1 MKPYPS
7 TNILNRELSWLHF
20 NDRVLEEGARDD
32 VPILERA
39 KFISIFS
46 SNLDEFFGVR
56 VGSLRDQRQAKYKKL
71 DVSGLTAKEQIKQ
84 IFSHTRKAVQRQSDI
99 YRQWLKEY
107 EGMNSPCLT
116 IESLSRQEVKNME
129 RYFKGRIY
137 PSLCPL
143 VLDQSIT
150 RFANGRLHLLVKLR
164 KGKMGIVQL
173 PPLMDR
179 MIEGEDAV
187 GRPGFFF
194 LEEIIGSFLH
204 FLFPD
209 DQVGDWAVFRVTR
222 SADIQVAV
230 EDAGDLLEVIEQ
242 ALPQRENGRII
253 RVEIEGKQDWA
264 IAFLTQYLGV
274 KPRDFIEVEVPLDL
288 TCLNRWNRMEEGEQG
303 HFQVFEAAEKEWWKG
318 DVFEAIRKQDRI
330 HMVPYEKFD
339 PVIRFLE
346 QAVQDPQVIAIQQTL
361 YRVSDQSSVV
371 EALRQAALNGKQVTV
386 VIELRARFDEENN
399 IRWART
405 LEEAGCQVIYGHP
418 IQKVHT
424 KAIVVIRQEDDGLRT
439 YLHLGTGNYN
449 EVTAK
454 LYTDF
459 GYFTANSEMAQD
471 VSRMFH
477 YITGSMKIPE
487 FTSLAVAPFTLRT
500 TLMDR
505 IAECIRSAKRGE
517 AAWIFLKM
525 NSLVDT
531 HMIEALY
538 EASKAGVEVDCL
550 VRGICCLRPGLKG
563 VSENIHVKSIVGRF
577 LEHQRV
583 FCFSTGSWEKLYL
596 SSADWMPRNLNR
608 RVELMFPVTSPFAIE
623 SIKGWMRLQWQ
634 DENRAHRLKS
644 DGTYRPLSREKGA
657 LDSQA
662 CFIGELMERS
672 RT

>member
-7 TNILNRELSWLHF
+7 TSILNRELSWLHF

-39 KFISIFS
+39 KFVAIFA
-46 SNLDEFFGVR
+46 SNLDEFFRVR
-56 VGSLRDQRQAKYKKL
+56 VGSLRDQRHAKYKKL
-71 DVSGLTAKEQIKQ
+71 DASGLTAKEQIKQ
-84 IFSHTRKAVQRQSDI
+84 ILSHTRKAVQRQSEI
-99 YRQWLKEY
+99 YLQWLKEY
-107 EGMNSPCLT
+107 EETNTPNLS
-116 IESLSRQEVKNME
+116 IETLSRQEFKNLE
-129 RYFKGRIY
+129 LYFKARIY

-143 VLDQSIT
+143 VLDQSVT

-164 KGKMGIVQL
+164 KGRMGIVQL

-179 MIEGEDAV
+179 MIEGVDAV

-194 LEEIIGSFLH
+194 LEEIVGTFVH

-209 DQVGDWAVFRVTR
+209 EQVGGWAVFRVTR

-253 RVEIEGKQDWA
+253 RIEIEGKKAWA
-264 IAFLTQYLGV
+264 IEFLSQYLDV
-274 KPRDFIEVEVPLDL
+274 KPRDFIEVEAPLDL
-288 TCLNRWNRMEEGEQG
+288 TCLVRWKRVKKEKEGL
-303 HFQVFEAAEKEWWKG
+303 FESFEPAEKNWWKG
-318 DVFEAIRKQDRI
+318 DIFEAIRKSDRI

-339 PVIRFLE
+339 PVLQLME
-346 QAVQDPQVIAIQQTL
+346 QAVCDPQVIAIQQTL
-361 YRVSDQSSVV
+361 YRVSDQSPVV
-371 EALRQAALNGKQVTV
+371 EALRQAALKGKQVTV

-405 LEEAGCQVIYGHP
+405 LEEAGCQVVYGHP

-424 KAIVVIRQEDDGLRT
+424 KALAVIREEEDGLRT

-449 EVTAK
+449 EATAK

-459 GYFTANSEMAQD
+459 GYFTADPAMAQD
-471 VSRMFH
+471 ISRMFH

-487 FTSLAVAPFTLRT
+487 FKSLAVAPFTLRS

-505 IAECIRSAKRGE
+505 IEDCMRAAKRGE

-525 NSLVDT
+525 NSLVDAR
-531 HMIEALY
+531 MIEALY
-538 EASKAGVEVDCL
+538 EASQAGVKVDCL

-563 VSENIHVKSIVGRF
+563 VSEHIHVKSIVGRF

-583 FCFSTGSWEKLYL
+583 FFFSTGEWEKLYL
-596 SSADWMPRNLNR
+596 SSADWMPRNLDR
-608 RVELMFPVTSPFAIE
+608 RVELMFPVTSPLAIE

-634 DENRAHRLKS
+634 DENRAHRLKA
-644 DGTYRPLSREKGA
+644 DGTYRPISREKGA

-672 RT
+672 KV